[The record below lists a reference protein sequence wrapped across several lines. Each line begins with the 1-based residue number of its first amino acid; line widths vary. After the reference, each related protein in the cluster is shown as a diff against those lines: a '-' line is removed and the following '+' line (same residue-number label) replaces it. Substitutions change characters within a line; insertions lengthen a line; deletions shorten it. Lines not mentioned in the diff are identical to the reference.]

1 MYIKVDNVLLNTRL
15 ARIMYIKQ
23 MNEHCVYLIIEMD
36 NDKRDCGYPI
46 RFSSYDSAVK
56 AIEFITWS
64 IMRGE
69 RLITVNGDAMQ

>member
-1 MYIKVDNVLLNTRL
+1 MYIKVNNILLNTRL
-15 ARIMYIKQ
+15 VRIMYIKQ
-23 MNEHCVYLIIEMD
+23 MSEHRVYLIIEMD

-56 AIEFITWS
+56 ALEFITRS
-64 IMRGE
+64 IATGE